1 VTKAERIFHIGIDD
15 VDSPAGGCTTHLAL
29 LMLKELLKHGI
40 TLIDYPNLVRL
51 NPGVPWKTRGNGAV
65 ALRFIANME
74 LGEIY
79 GIVEDIFKKYVEEF
93 ENPKHQP
100 CLLIVEGEVPHKIA
114 LLARKAL
121 HDIIPPD
128 LALKTL
134 EGTSRIFKCFNGTRG
149 IVGALGA
156 VGNTMTTEDYTFELI
171 AYRRVE
177 NLGRERCV
185 DKDSVKEMDRV
196 YGDETILNYDPVE
209 DRVLITPRGPDPV
222 LLGIRG
228 ENPLILIK
236 AYKMLKLCEE
246 PDFAAIF
253 RTNQHT
259 DPHIRLAETI
269 CEAHPYMCL
278 RLRGTVATKPFRDVG
293 GHVFF
298 KVCDDSCCIDVGV
311 YEPTKWFRNIAELL
325 IPGDVVEVQG
335 CVRPPS
341 TSHGMTLNL
350 EKLHVIWLKP
360 LIVYENP
367 LCPVCGKR
375 LTSAGRSKGF
385 KCRNCGFKSK
395 DIARKIKIL
404 ERGISE
410 GWYQPPY
417 SAFKHVMKPLKRVG
431 REKREFNYTHI
442 ETVFVI

>member
-1 VTKAERIFHIGIDD
+1 MTKPAVIFHIGIDD

-29 LMLKELLKHGI
+29 LMLKELLNHGI
-40 TLIDYPNLVRL
+40 TLVDYPNLVRL

-65 ALRFIANME
+65 ALRLATTME
-74 LGEIY
+74 LDEIY
-79 GIVEDIFKKYVEEF
+79 EIVGSVFEKYVEEY

-100 CLLIVEGEVPHKIA
+100 CLLIVKGDITHKIA
-114 LLARKAL
+114 LLARRAL
-121 HDIIPPD
+121 YDIIPPD
-128 LALKTL
+128 LALKAL
-134 EGTSRIFKCFNGTRG
+134 EGTPHILKCFNKGRG
-149 IVGALGA
+149 VVGALGA
-156 VGNTMTTEDYTFELI
+156 VGNTMTSEDYTFELI
-171 AYRRVE
+171 AYRKIE
-177 NLGRERCV
+177 NLSKNRCV
-185 DKDSVKEMDRV
+185 DKESVKVMNQV
-196 YGDETILNYDPVE
+196 YGNETILNYDPVE

-228 ENPLILIK
+228 ETPSTLIK

-259 DPHIRLAETI
+259 DPHIRVAETI

-278 RLRGTVATKPFRDVG
+278 RLRGTVSTKPFRTFG

-298 KVCDDSCCIDVGV
+298 KVCDDRCCIDVGV
-311 YEPTKWFRNIAELL
+311 YEPTKWFRDIAELL

-341 TSHGMTLNL
+341 ATHGLTLNL
-350 EKLHVIWLKP
+350 EKLHIISLKP
-360 LIVYENP
+360 MIVYENP

-375 LTSAGRSKGF
+375 LTSAGKGKGF

-395 DIARKIKIL
+395 DIARKTRIL
-404 ERGISE
+404 ERGLSE

-417 SAFKHVMKPLKRVG
+417 SAFKHVMKPLERVG
-431 REKREFNYTHI
+431 REKRVFHYTFI
-442 ETVFVI
+442 ETVFVA